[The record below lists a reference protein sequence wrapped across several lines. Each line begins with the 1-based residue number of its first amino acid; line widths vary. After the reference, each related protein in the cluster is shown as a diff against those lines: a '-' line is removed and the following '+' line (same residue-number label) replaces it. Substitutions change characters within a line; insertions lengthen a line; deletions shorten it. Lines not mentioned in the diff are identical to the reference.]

1 MLREV
6 YQRLSY
12 MSRVLTGVELEDV
25 GRLFI
30 TPSNNDNCS
39 GSQPVPL
46 GRSLRAEEEGY
57 IGHVKHTAKCLRKPD
72 AKSSAQSVKVTADVI
87 GDVETV

>member
-6 YQRLSY
+6 NQRLSY
-12 MSRVLTGVELEDV
+12 MPRVLSGVELEDV
-25 GRLFI
+25 RRLFI

-57 IGHVKHTAKCLRKPD
+57 IRLPSTRQ
-72 AKSSAQSVKVTADVI
+72 SAYENLTPNHQPRA
-87 GDVETV
+87 